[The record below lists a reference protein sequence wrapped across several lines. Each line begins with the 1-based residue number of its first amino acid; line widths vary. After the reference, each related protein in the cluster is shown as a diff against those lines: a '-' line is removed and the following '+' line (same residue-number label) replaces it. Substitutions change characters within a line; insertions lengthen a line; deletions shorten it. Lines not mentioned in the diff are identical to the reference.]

1 MKVSNKA
8 ALILLG
14 LGALAVYKYSKM
26 SEDEKIAIKEKGK
39 KIFDEHISP
48 LISSA
53 LGLKEETEAV
63 LQENSI
69 K

>member
-1 MKVSNKA
+1 MKKT
-8 ALILLG
+8 AL
-14 LGALAVYKYSKM
+14 
-26 SEDEKIAIKEKGK
+26 KEKGK

-48 LISSA
+48 LLSSA
-53 LGLKEETEAV
+53 LGLKEDAEAV

>member
-14 LGALAVYKYSKM
+14 LGALAVYKYNKM

-53 LGLKEETEAV
+53 LGLKDETEAV